1 MSSYKIILSDNAYKD
16 IRNISKY
23 ISTEL
28 HDKDA
33 AKRLLSIF
41 YQTIE
46 SLSELPE
53 RQNVIEK
60 EVGIIPVGIRRVN
73 VKNYSI
79 FYTCSGEEM
88 LVRIWRIVYNRR
100 EWQNLL

>member
-41 YQTIE
+41 
-46 SLSELPE
+46 LS
-53 RQNVIEK
+53 
-60 EVGIIPVGIRRVN
+60 
-73 VKNYSI
+73 NY
-79 FYTCSGEEM
+79 
-88 LVRIWRIVYNRR
+88 
-100 EWQNLL
+100 

>member
-41 YQTIE
+41 
-46 SLSELPE
+46 LS
-53 RQNVIEK
+53 NYWK
-60 EVGIIPVGIRRVN
+60 SIRT
-73 VKNYSI
+73 S
-79 FYTCSGEEM
+79 
-88 LVRIWRIVYNRR
+88 
-100 EWQNLL
+100 